1 VKEGDRWGPMLSV
14 AWLGAGLVHV
24 ALAFLWAPDP
34 RSTSWADPIAFRIFF
49 FHVPL
54 AWSGYLAF
62 GIVFAASIV
71 FLRTRNARWDHL
83 AVASAGVGVVLI
95 SLALVTGALWQEA
108 ETGEYWRWDDA
119 RLFTTFVLWL
129 VYLAYVALRS
139 TGEGGEGEARMAAIY
154 GIVAFASVPISFFS
168 VRLLPA
174 LHPPPG
180 SREYMTPVFVAVLLV
195 GVVVFTLLYLLL
207 LRHRLALLKQ
217 ALTLEEAKQ
226 SLEGA

>member
-1 VKEGDRWGPMLSV
+1 M
-14 AWLGAGLVHV
+14 
-24 ALAFLWAPDP
+24 
-34 RSTSWADPIAFRIFF
+34 AFRIFF

-71 FLRTRNARWDHL
+71 FLRTRDPRWDHL
-83 AVASAGVGVVLI
+83 AASSAHVGVVLI
-95 SLALVTGALWQEA
+95 SLALVTGALWQQA

-139 TGEGGEGEARMAAIY
+139 TGGGGEAEARMSAVY

-180 SREYMTPVFVAVLLV
+180 SREYMTPAYVAVLLV
-195 GVVVFTLLYLLL
+195 GVIAFTLLYVIL
-207 LRHRLALLKQ
+207 LRQRIGLQKLGLALEEMKQ
-217 ALTLEEAKQ
+217 DMESE
-226 SLEGA
+226 